1 MALLFLP
8 LVRAVLGCL
17 FLFLSHFMLQLHGD
31 MHEAGGLS
39 SHKNNEA
46 SSFSERAISALRQC
60 RLPEMLPSKD
70 LFGYHTA
77 RIDSNNSIGFRHI
90 PKNRLLYS
98 ENACCSHEAA

>member
-8 LVRAVLGCL
+8 LVRAVLGL
-17 FLFLSHFMLQLHGD
+17 LLVFLSHFMVQHRGD

-39 SHKNNEA
+39 SHTNEA
-46 SSFSERAISALRQC
+46 TFSERAISALRQC